1 VLRIGLTGGIGS
13 GKSTVSAAFA
23 ARGAVVIDADAVV
36 RELQEPGQPVL
47 AAMVERFGEGILR
60 PDGSLDRQAVADV
73 VFTDTEALADLNA
86 IVHPAVG
93 AEILRRIEA
102 QEGTDEI
109 VVLDVPLLVENEAF
123 EVAAVVVVDTDP
135 EVAIERLVRHRGF
148 DEGDARARI
157 ARQASREQRL
167 ARADFVIP
175 NDGTPADLDRH
186 VERCWEW
193 IRQLAVEANEG

>member
-13 GKSTVSAAFA
+13 GKSTVSAALA
-23 ARGAVVIDADAVV
+23 DRGAVVIDADAVV

-47 AAMVERFGEGILR
+47 EAMVERFGTGILR
-60 PDGSLDRQAVADV
+60 PDGALDRQAVADV
-73 VFTDTEALADLNA
+73 VFHDDEALADLNA

-93 AEILRRIEA
+93 AEIMRRIEVE
-102 QEGTDEI
+102 EGTEHV

-135 EVAIERLVRHRGF
+135 EVAVRRLVEHRGF
-148 DEGDARARI
+148 DQADARARI

-175 NDGTPADLDRH
+175 NDGDLGELAGH
-186 VERCWEW
+186 IERCWAFIEG
-193 IRQLAVEANEG
+193 LAHRSG